1 MIQDTVSFY
10 FGAARVAVYA
20 WDRFNKPRPLRH
32 TTTCVQYRLA
42 EAGYVIATLAVF
54 AFLVWVMK
62 RRPEVVDFLYRLAGS
77 DGEAA
82 QGLSAPLV
90 TALFLTVLLPNIPV
104 LKSIDLKIKL
114 GFQKLGAIPRRAL
127 SLSWRLNRLDFEIP
141 PKEEGRIREFLTLRG
156 IDPAPVLQAP
166 AGTELASWRR
176 AVAIYVMVRAY
187 CDHFA
192 GTLKFQADEE
202 LERIDDEFGKAC
214 DLVRIAM
221 QSGDHQSASFD
232 ALARRMPGLQRQL
245 HIFTS
250 HVLLLGY
257 SSMAQVESQLER
269 IGFQGV
275 RDGRGLQLA
284 NNIAAVGTTILV
296 YFVIFFAIVV
306 KVTELGSGD
315 AFQRFATLAISIA
328 VTIAL
333 AITAAFLL
341 KRTPPVVDKN
351 ASAPRRNVLRYWLAG
366 LLAVGGWFAVQFTRK
381 FVESGDSPIAVAE
394 ALISVWGWALIPFT
408 IAFVLSF
415 LIDDIDGRSF
425 RASRY
430 LRLIEGAIMS
440 TAYVLAMSLALLA
453 LDKLSIAFDAERLF
467 PEIFYVASR
476 LFSASVLGFGLGY
489 FVPEMYRATLREA
502 AEEAV
507 AKRSSHDIVA
517 VPGG

>member
-10 FGAARVAVYA
+10 FGAACVAVYA

-32 TTTCVQYRLA
+32 TTTWVQYRLA
-42 EAGYVIATLAVF
+42 EVGYVIATLAVF
-54 AFLVWVMK
+54 AVLVWVIK
-62 RRPEVVDFLYRLAGS
+62 RRPETVDFLYRLAGS
-77 DGEAA
+77 DGEPA

-90 TALFLTVLLPNIPV
+90 AALFLTVLLPNIPV

-141 PKEEGRIREFLTLRG
+141 RSEEGRVREFLTLRG

-176 AVAIYVMVRAY
+176 AVAIYVMIRAY

-192 GTLKFQADEE
+192 DTLKFRADEE
-202 LERIDDEFGKAC
+202 LERIDDEFDKTC

-232 ALARRMPGLQRQL
+232 ALAKQMPGLQRQL
-245 HIFTS
+245 HTFAS

-257 SSMAQVESQLER
+257 SSMARVESQLER
-269 IGFQGV
+269 MGFQGV
-275 RDGRGLQLA
+275 RDGHGLQLV

-333 AITAAFLL
+333 AVAAALLL
-341 KRTPPVVDKN
+341 KRTPPAANKA
-351 ASAPRRNVLRYWLAG
+351 ASAPRRNVLRCWLAG
-366 LLAVGGWFAVQFTRK
+366 LLAVVGWFVVQFVRK
-381 FVESGDSPIAVAE
+381 FVESDDGPLAVAD
-394 ALISVWGWALIPFT
+394 ALLSVWGWALIPFT
-408 IAFVLSF
+408 IAFVISF

-425 RASRY
+425 RATRH
-430 LRLIEGAIMS
+430 LRLVEGAIVS
-440 TAYVLAMSLALLA
+440 AAYILAMSLALLA
-453 LDKLSIAFDAERLF
+453 LGKMSVEPGGTEGLF
-467 PEIFYVASR
+467 REVSYIASR
-476 LFSASVLGFGLGY
+476 LFSAGVLGFGLGY
-489 FVPEMYRATLREA
+489 FVPEMYRATLRER
-502 AEEAV
+502 AEEDAARQPRDGVV
-507 AKRSSHDIVA
+507 AA
-517 VPGG
+517 